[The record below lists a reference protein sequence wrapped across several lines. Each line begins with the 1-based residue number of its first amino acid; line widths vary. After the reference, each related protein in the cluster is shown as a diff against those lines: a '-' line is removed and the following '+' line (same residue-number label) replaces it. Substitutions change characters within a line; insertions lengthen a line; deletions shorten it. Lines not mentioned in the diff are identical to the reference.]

1 MWVSSLAF
9 FKPPAENRAL
19 MNDVEEEKK
28 KASICLRGLCGSWK
42 MLDGLPSMARQ
53 RTSLHQS
60 VASNQGAR
68 VIVLLLVTPHT
79 TSEGSTQFPIPG
91 EEEEIGG
98 EEESCNGGG
107 EGH

>member
-1 MWVSSLAF
+1 MD
-9 FKPPAENRAL
+9 
-19 MNDVEEEKK
+19 DVEEER

-68 VIVLLLVTPHT
+68 VIVSCCWSHHT
-79 TSEGSTQFPIPG
+79 RRVKGINNSQSQVEKKKKMVVKKRVATAVEKDTRIIRSAITGKRG
-91 EEEEIGG
+91 
-98 EEESCNGGG
+98 
-107 EGH
+107 

>member
-1 MWVSSLAF
+1 MD
-9 FKPPAENRAL
+9 
-19 MNDVEEEKK
+19 DVEEEK

-79 TSEGSTQFPIPG
+79 MSEGSAQFPIPS
-91 EEEEIGG
+91 

>member
-1 MWVSSLAF
+1 MD
-9 FKPPAENRAL
+9 
-19 MNDVEEEKK
+19 DVEEEKK

-68 VIVLLLVTPHT
+68 VIVFCCWSHHT
-79 TSEGSTQFPIPG
+79 RRVKGVHNSESQVKKKKKKMVVKKRVATAAEKDTRIIRSAITGKRG
-91 EEEEIGG
+91 
-98 EEESCNGGG
+98 
-107 EGH
+107 